1 MTRVRQIAEGCSLAA
16 MSHSWQRREEKRKQQ
31 ERDVEWTQLLDRSS
45 REILM
50 RFCQLISLFVFKY
63 KKKNTYFTKIFTMAP
78 TLVDYGLVAT
88 L

>member
-1 MTRVRQIAEGCSLAA
+1 MAA

-50 RFCQLISLFVFKY
+50 LFRQLISLFVFKY

-78 TLVDYGLVAT
+78 TLVGYGLVAN